1 MVWNLC
7 ETIFDRKKIDK
18 NWVPVINLE
27 RGLHYEWFKQN
38 NDKFKPQFCRFIDD
52 YKSDDPPSMRFAAA
66 KSYIIFGAIISFL
79 LIAAVLIVPAQFERI
94 EYYDHHVEIEC
105 AKNNNYKAF
114 NLRHAYDCSKFSP
127 GSIAQLCVDD
137 YHAFN
142 LSNNYDCSR
151 YINQSSS

>member
-1 MVWNLC
+1 LKIGIEYLHFRNPNWTKEYNRKKRSGEEEEKVLKYEQYAYMVWNLC

-52 YKSDDPPSMRFAAA
+52 YKSDDPPSMRLAAA
-66 KSYIIFGAIISFL
+66 KSYILFGAIISFL

-94 EYYDHHVEIEC
+94 EYYDHQVEIEC
-105 AKNNNYKAF
+105 AKN
-114 NLRHAYDCSKFSP
+114 
-127 GSIAQLCVDD
+127 QLQG
-137 YHAFN
+137 
-142 LSNNYDCSR
+142 
-151 YINQSSS
+151 I